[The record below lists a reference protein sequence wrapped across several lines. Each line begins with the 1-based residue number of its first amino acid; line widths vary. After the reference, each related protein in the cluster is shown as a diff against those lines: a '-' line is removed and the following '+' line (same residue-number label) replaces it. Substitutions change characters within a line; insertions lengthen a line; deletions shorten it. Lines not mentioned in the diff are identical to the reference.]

1 MAKPFLKVVG
11 GKRQLV
17 PQLMK
22 HAPESFGAYREP
34 FLGGGALFF
43 HLQAQGRIKGDA
55 ILSDTNE
62 RLIRTYRAVRDTP
75 TELVARVTS
84 MPIDKQSYLSVRSK
98 NPDDGTDLDVAVW
111 YLYINRCGYN
121 GLYRVN
127 KKGQYN
133 TSYGTPKVPLL
144 NERDILETSKALQ
157 NVALQVGSAFDSE
170 AWIGSGDF
178 AYLDPPYI
186 PISATANFTAYT
198 AEGFGMAEQT
208 RLRDM
213 AQRLRARGV
222 HVLLSNSA
230 SEKTRRLY
238 TDWNISE
245 VVARRA
251 VNCKAEKREGV
262 REVLIF

>member
-11 GKRQLV
+11 GKRQLI

-22 HAPESFGAYREP
+22 HVPESFGAYREP

-55 ILSDTNE
+55 ILSDANE

-75 TELVARVTS
+75 TEFAARVLS
-84 MPIDKQSYLSVRSK
+84 MPIDKQSYLSVRAE
-98 NPDDGTDLDVAVW
+98 NPDDGTDLDVAAW

-127 KKGQYN
+127 RKGQCN
-133 TSYGTPKVPLL
+133 TPYGTPSGALL
-144 NERDILETSKALQ
+144 NEEEIVKASKALQ
-157 NVALQVGSAFDSE
+157 DVALQVGSVFDSE
-170 AWIGSGDF
+170 MWIGSGNF
-178 AYLDPPYI
+178 VYLDPPYI

-198 AEGFGMAEQT
+198 AEGFGMEEQV

-222 HVLLSNSA
+222 HVLLSNSS
-230 SEKTRRLY
+230 SEKTRELY
-238 TDWNISE
+238 ADWSISE

-262 REVLIF
+262 REVVIF